1 MAEQIQYTGPN
12 QGIWDYL
19 NEYVLN
25 PDPQY
30 AVFINGKWGCG
41 KTFFVKNWITYY
53 DGLSAQKDRTLHSI
67 YVSLYGLKQTS
78 QITDAIN
85 RELYPMLHG
94 RAAKIGKSILKVV
107 SKIALH
113 TDLDINQNGTDDIGL
128 DLSLDALS
136 FLKSDDD
143 DIKSDK
149 LIVFDDLERCL
160 IPIKELLG
168 YINYFVEQCH
178 AHVIVVGDEPKLG
191 DALSDFHEFKEKT
204 IGREFI
210 LEAEIDA
217 ALVAFL
223 EEVPCIEILNNSST
237 YIKRLFKLS
246 QSDNLR
252 ILRQAIYDFKRQL
265 QIMNKELEVSKL
277 PVVRSLMFGFIA
289 TYLEYKGAGHDD
301 IEKYLSLPYGD
312 EKKKAKD
319 RLLQLNS
326 KYDALS
332 SCSLYDVLSLSYVAI
347 FVDYIK
353 SGRSLT
359 SFLESVI
366 FPVTKIR
373 QSWEQLHDWVSMSNS
388 EFTKTY
394 NLVLKDI
401 RDKKI
406 PDIKTAGSVIIWLCF
421 FDARGVKTLSGITT
435 KRLQQMVLRFL
446 NEASGAEELY
456 KLRSAYYDGI
466 NILMT
471 REDLPKLVL
480 FSDFFNSHF
489 ENLKESKKDKMIT
502 ALENLNDSLAKT
514 LIDLAEE
521 SMPDHSCTFDMTP
534 MFALVNTKKVFEGIK
549 RLSNDGRSYFNS
561 FIRNRY
567 KLSYSL
573 GGAFSRFKS
582 EHDNLWQLHELCE
595 KEAKRQKVIIRES
608 YVRLAAS
615 FDQASQ
621 RANGATNP
629 FG

>member
-12 QGIWDYL
+12 QGIWDFL

-41 KTFFVKNWITYY
+41 KTFFVKKWIAYY
-53 DGLSAQKDRTLHSI
+53 EGLSAQEDRTLRPI

-94 RAAKIGKSILKVV
+94 RAAKIGKSFLKVV
-107 SKIALH
+107 SKIALR
-113 TDLDINQNGTDDIGL
+113 TDLDINQNGTDDIGVEM
-128 DLSLDALS
+128 SLDALS

-143 DIKSDK
+143 EIKSDK

-178 AHVIVVGDEPKLG
+178 AHVIIVGDEPKLG
-191 DALSDFHEFKEKT
+191 ESLDDFHEFKEKT

-210 LEAEIDA
+210 LESEIAA
-217 ALVAFL
+217 ALVTFL
-223 EEVPCIEILNNSST
+223 EEIPRIEILTDSSI
-237 YIKRLFKLS
+237 YIQRLFKLS
-246 QSDNLR
+246 QSNNLR

-265 QIMNKELEVSKL
+265 QLMNKELDESQL
-277 PVVRSLMFGFIA
+277 LVVRSLMFGFIA
-289 TYLEYKGAGHDD
+289 TYLEYKGAGHDN
-301 IEKYLSLPYGD
+301 IEKYLTLPYGD
-312 EKKKAKD
+312 EKNKVKD
-319 RLLQLNS
+319 RLIQLNS
-326 KYDALS
+326 KYDALRS
-332 SCSLYDVLSLSYVAI
+332 YSLYDVLSLSYIGV
-347 FVDYIK
+347 VVEYIK
-353 SGRSLT
+353 SGRPLT
-359 SFLESVI
+359 SFLQRVI

-373 QSWEQLHDWVSMSNS
+373 PSWEQLHDWVTMSNS

-401 RDKKI
+401 HDKKI
-406 PDIKTAGSVIIWLCF
+406 PDIRTAGSVIVWLCF
-421 FDARGVKTLSGITT
+421 FDARGIKTLSGTT
-435 KRLQQMVLRFL
+435 IKRLQQMVVRFL
-446 NEASGAEELY
+446 NEAKGAEELY
-456 KLRSAYYDGI
+456 KLRSAYYDSI

-471 REDLPKLVL
+471 REELPKLEL
-480 FSDFFNSHF
+480 FCDFFNSHF
-489 ENLKESKKDKMIT
+489 DGLKESKKNKMIV
-502 ALENLNDSLAKT
+502 ALENLTDDVVKT
-514 LIDLAEE
+514 LIDIAKE

-534 MFALVNTKKVFEGIK
+534 MFALVDTKKVFEGIQ
-549 RLSNDGRSYFNS
+549 RLSNDGRSNFNS

-573 GGAFSRFKS
+573 GGAFSNFKG

-595 KEAKRQKVIIRES
+595 KEAKRQKMIIKES